1 MYTMICCEDFKKIL
15 IDHKNLFQDTDEYG
29 IILSWIELS
38 KEKSFHKINN
48 YGIKINYCPFCG
60 SKV

>member
-1 MYTMICCEDFKKIL
+1 MYFMICCEDLKKVL
-15 IDHKNLFQDTDEYG
+15 IDHKNLFQDDENYG
-29 IILSWIELS
+29 MMLSWMELS
-38 KEKSFHKINN
+38 KEKSFHKIYN